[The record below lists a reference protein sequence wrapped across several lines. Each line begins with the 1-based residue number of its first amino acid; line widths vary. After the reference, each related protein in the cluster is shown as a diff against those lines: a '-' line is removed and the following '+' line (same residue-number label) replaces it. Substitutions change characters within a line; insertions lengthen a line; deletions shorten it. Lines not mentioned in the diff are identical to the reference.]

1 LHVDGLSEGQTRLGR
16 AGLCVLQYI
25 AKPEQ
30 GKRSP
35 VGGRGKSGGRL
46 ERTGDRAKAVARGR
60 NRGGGGCGGP
70 HKSTPPSQLYT
81 NSLHM
86 KQQEGR
92 AVEWQRAGLLG
103 APTLG
108 VRFGMCCAGTPMG
121 MYSESGGAWGWDG
134 PRFGMPIFHFSW
146 KVGVCFLGN
155 RELMREEVSGKR
167 WREMGGGGGYRA
179 HSR

>member
-1 LHVDGLSEGQTRLGR
+1 LR
-16 AGLCVLQYI
+16 
-25 AKPEQ
+25 
-30 GKRSP
+30 
-35 VGGRGKSGGRL
+35 SGGRVQSR
-46 ERTGDRAKAVARGR
+46 ERGRQWEGEAKAEAGWKGPATGR
-60 NRGGGGCGGP
+60 KLSPAGEIGVGGGCGGP